1 MANLPCPSSRS
12 GLHPLRLLLV
22 DDSPDVLHDLQLLLE
37 LSGEMKI
44 VGQTNNGLEAVRLAG
59 SLKPDVVLMDLE
71 LPGQDGF
78 EATRQIKSQQP
89 APRVIILSM
98 HASPVDRQQAQASG
112 ADDFVVKG
120 SGYETLRIV
129 ILGTGESPYPTKNHK
144 KEKT

>member
-1 MANLPCPSSRS
+1 
-12 GLHPLRLLLV
+12 V

-37 LSGEMKI
+37 LSGEMQI
-44 VGQTNNGLEAVRLAG
+44 VGQAKSGREAVRLAAT
-59 SLKPDVVLMDLE
+59 LLPDVILMDLE

-89 APRVIILSM
+89 ALRIVILSM
-98 HASPVDRQQAQASG
+98 HARAVDQERARAAG

-120 SGYETLRIV
+120 SSYEILRNA
-129 ILGTGESPYPTKNHK
+129 ILRSRESPNPMNNHK